1 MAAESV
7 VEDKVVFE
15 AIVDYHENIGVV
27 ILPLFELAVVLY
39 KEDAAFF
46 SGEFLMG

>member
-7 VEDKVVFE
+7 VKDKAVFK
-15 AIVDYHENIGVV
+15 AIIDYHENIGVV
-27 ILPLFELAVVLY
+27 IFPLFELAIVLY
-39 KEDAAFF
+39 EENAAFF